1 MNVKTYV
8 ADSLSVAVDIAG
20 PTPDYAPRNILAHR
34 AEGHVIADGARCSW
48 WVDCAP
54 PLAGEKPGV
63 IGHFAATY
71 PEAARAV
78 LDRACAELAAR
89 GATVAIG
96 PMDGNTWRRYRWV
109 VDSLPDE
116 PPFLM
121 EPWNPPAYPG
131 WWREAGFTDLARY
144 QSALITRLDTVDT
157 RLERVRAR
165 LAADGVVIR
174 RIDTSPGRFENELRA
189 LHEVS
194 LVSFAHNYLY
204 TPLSETDFVAQ
215 YLPYREKV
223 RPEFV
228 FIAEQAGRCVGYMFS
243 LPDLL
248 RPAQGRPADTL
259 ILKTAAILPG
269 RAYAGLGAL
278 LAEMTHH
285 AARAAGF
292 SRVIHALALEDN
304 PVTNITARHGTV
316 MRRYALFTRRLTHP
330 THTVPVKV

>member
-1 MNVKTYV
+1 MNVETYV
-8 ADSLSVAVDIAG
+8 ADSLAVAADIAG

-34 AEGHVIADGARCSW
+34 AEGHAITEGARCSW
-48 WVDCAP
+48 WIDTAP

-63 IGHFAATY
+63 IGHFAATC

-109 VDSLPDE
+109 VDSAPDE

-131 WWREAGFTDLARY
+131 WWREAGFAELARY
-144 QSALITRLDTVDT
+144 QSALITRLETVDT

-174 RIDTSPGRFENELRA
+174 RIDTSPERFENELRA

-285 AARAAGF
+285 AAHAAGLT
-292 SRVIHALALEDN
+292 RVIHALALEDN
-304 PVTNITARHGTV
+304 PVTNITARHGSV
-316 MRRYALFTRRLTHP
+316 MRRYALFSRRLDT
-330 THTVPVKV
+330 